1 LLNASLVQIATEDPT
16 SRNARWCFTQYFA
29 ELDERFEAGF
39 DPSLSIPADA
49 MKLRSPSGV
58 LLLARMRGRAVGCG
72 ALKLHSD
79 APAELKR
86 MWVSRDARGLGVGR
100 RLLIELESHARAAG
114 ATVVH
119 LETNRTLTEAISL
132 YRSSGYVEVT
142 AFNDEPYAD
151 HWFEK
156 VLLPVPRTS

>member
-1 LLNASLVQIATEDPT
+1 LLNASLVQIAIEDPT
-16 SRNARWCFTQYFA
+16 SQEARWCFEQYFA
-29 ELDERFEAGF
+29 ELAERFEAGF
-39 DPSLSIPADA
+39 DPSPSLPADA
-49 MKLRSPSGV
+49 AELKSPSGV
-58 LLLARMRGRAVGCG
+58 LLLARMRGQAVGCG

-100 RLLIELESHARAAG
+100 RLLIELEGHARAAG

-132 YRSSGYVEVT
+132 YRSSGYLEVV

-156 VLLPVPRTS
+156 VLLPVPATS